1 MHINDFDYE
10 LPQELIAQTPAEKR
24 DFSRLMVVHRNSGEV
39 EHKHFYDILDYLKAG
54 DCLVLNNSKVLPAR
68 LYGRKEGTDAN
79 IEFLLIKRI
88 EGDTWET
95 MVRPGKRLKPGDA
108 VSFSDDKLFRA
119 VVKDYGEDGTRI
131 VEFEYEG
138 IFLERL
144 EELGKMP
151 LPPYIERDNNF
162 EDKDRYQTVYA
173 KNEGSVAAP
182 TAGLHFTPE
191 LIEKAKAKG
200 VKLAYVTLHVGIGTF
215 RPVKVENIEE
225 HHMHF
230 EEYFIDEDTAK
241 TINDTIKAGGR
252 IVSVGTTS
260 TRTVESAAAYD
271 EEHGKYLVK
280 AGHGSTGIFIY
291 PGYEFKII
299 GALITNF
306 HLPKSTLL
314 MLISAL
320 YNREDILRVY
330 RIAVKEK
337 YRFFSYGDAMFI
349 E

>member
-10 LPQELIAQTPAEKR
+10 LPQALIAQTPAEKR
-24 DFSRLMVVHRNSGEV
+24 DFSRLMIVHRDSGEV

-68 LYGRKEGTDAN
+68 LYGRKEGTGAN

-151 LPPYIERDNNF
+151 LPPYIERDNNS

-191 LIEKAKAKG
+191 LLEKAKAKG

-241 TINDTIKAGGR
+241 TINDTMKAGGR

-260 TRTVESAAAYD
+260 TRTVESAAVYD
-271 EEHGKYLVK
+271 EECGKYLVK
-280 AGHGSTGIFIY
+280 AGQGSTGIFIY

-330 RIAVKEK
+330 RIAVEEK